1 VWLPPAYFRDTTGTL
16 PVVAVVAEAGAGT
29 DSGAWPGNDV
39 PDSDRPANGC
49 VVFVRISHAAVA
61 AGLSMLPAVLVR
73 DLRVAAHS
81 WGVVGIGAAVP
92 TANHLTNADP
102 GHFGPMVAVGTPGG
116 GADLPGAL
124 TQVLSQEPPVLA
136 PPLVL
141 PTLASAAGR

>member
-1 VWLPPAYFRDTTGTL
+1 
-16 PVVAVVAEAGAGT
+16 
-29 DSGAWPGNDV
+29 
-39 PDSDRPANGC
+39 
-49 VVFVRISHAAVA
+49 
-61 AGLSMLPAVLVR
+61 
-73 DLRVAAHS
+73 
-81 WGVVGIGAAVP
+81 VP